1 MSYRIRLPLALSAL
15 LIASG
20 FVGCG
25 GSPSLP
31 APVQRLPGK
40 WHGEMIVYKDEL
52 QGKLPEEKIAALEQM
67 QMDFEFRPDGT
78 MTAAGAH
85 AGQAAASRGQWQMV
99 KQEGDV
105 LTIQSTD
112 EGGGPPEHKNFEFDG
127 TDIFYMPIQ
136 ANLGETG
143 VAELGAMRFTRLR

>member
-1 MSYRIRLPLALSAL
+1 MFHRVRFTFSVPAL

-20 FVGCG
+20 LIGCG

-52 QGKLPEEKIAALEQM
+52 QGKLPADRIDALEQM
-67 QMDFEFRPDGT
+67 QMDFEFRADGT
-78 MTAAGAH
+78 MSVAGAN
-85 AGQAAASRGQWQMV
+85 AGQAAASRGRWQMV

-105 LTIQSTD
+105 LTIQSTE
-112 EGGGPPEHKNFEFDG
+112 EGGQAEPKNFEFDG
-127 TDIFYMPIQ
+127 ADIFYMPIQ
-136 ANLGETG
+136 AKLGDSG
-143 VAELGAMRFTRLR
+143 VADLGAMRFTRLR